1 MLIDW
6 FTVAAQ
12 LVNFL
17 ILVWLLRRFLYQPV
31 LKAIEEREQK
41 IAGELEHAASAEQ
54 EASREQA
61 EWKRKNEEFENRRD
75 EMLRMAAAEV
85 EQTRSALLTDARQE
99 YESLHTRLLDS
110 LRSEQGELE
119 QKTIRSISD
128 EVFALTGKI
137 LSELADASL
146 EEQIVE
152 AFCRR
157 LLSAADK
164 EIAEMRTE
172 MLEKKVRPVVR
183 SRFEFGPDER
193 LKIERT
199 VKSRFEL
206 NAPLSFETSAEGSAG
221 IELCMNGRCISW
233 TFETAIESIRNNAG
247 KPELIKDE
255 AVKLQQLR

>member
-31 LKAIEEREQK
+31 LKAIEERERK
-41 IAGELEHAASAEQ
+41 IAGELEHAATAEQ

-61 EWKRKNEEFENRRD
+61 EWKRKNEEFENRRA
-75 EMLRMAAAEV
+75 EMLRVAAAEV
-85 EQTRSALLTDARQE
+85 EQTRSGLLTDARKE
-99 YESLHTRLLDS
+99 YETLHTRLQES
-110 LRSEQGELE
+110 LSNEQRELE
-119 QKTIRSISD
+119 QETIRTISN

-146 EEQIVE
+146 EEKIVE

-157 LLSAADK
+157 LQMAGED
-164 EIAEMRTE
+164 EIADMRSAMTE
-172 MLEKKVRPVVR
+172 QKIRPVVR
-183 SRFEFGPDER
+183 SRFEFGPEER
-193 LKIERT
+193 LKIEQT
-199 VKSRFEL
+199 VKSRFDL
-206 NAPLSFETSAEGSAG
+206 NAPLSFETSAEGNAG

-233 TFETAIESIRNNAG
+233 TFGTAIDSLRNATR
-247 KPELIKDE
+247 KPDLHDDE
-255 AVKLQQLR
+255 DTALQQLR